1 MSRPPRRQGPE
12 AVHIGA
18 HVSTRGG
25 ILTAF
30 DRAQELG
37 AEAVQVH
44 PTAPQT
50 WRRLHLQDEE
60 VQQFRSRLASTG
72 LADFFFHAVYLINL
86 GTPRPELL
94 ASSEASLAHYLQ
106 LANEL
111 GAAGVIFHPGSHLG
125 RGFDHVLEQIGSTM
139 RRALEAAPGKARLL
153 VENSAGAGANLGATL
168 PEIRR
173 MLEAV
178 DSPRVGLCLDT
189 AHAFTSGW
197 QLTTEEGLAAA
208 LAELE
213 AEIGW
218 DRLWAV
224 HANDSKAPFGSNRDR
239 HENIGEGEIGSE
251 AFARMLAD
259 PRLRRPPWILEV
271 PGEERQGP
279 DRANVDR
286 LRRLAGLSP
295 LETL

>member
-1 MSRPPRRQGPE
+1 LR
-12 AVHIGA
+12 IGA

-30 DRAQELG
+30 DRARELG

-44 PTAPQT
+44 PTPPQT
-50 WRRLHLQDEE
+50 WRRLHLEAEE
-60 VQQFRSRLASTG
+60 VQEFRRRLASTG

-125 RGFDHVLEQIGSTM
+125 RGFDSVLDQIGSTM
-139 RRALEAAPGKARLL
+139 RAALEAAPGEARLL

-173 MLEAV
+173 MLEAA
-178 DSPRVGLCLDT
+178 DSPRVGICLDT

-208 LAELE
+208 LAEFE

-239 HENIGEGEIGSE
+239 HENIGEGEIGSQ

-286 LRRLAGLSP
+286 LRKLAGLPP
-295 LETL
+295 LEPL

>member
-1 MSRPPRRQGPE
+1 M
-12 AVHIGA
+12 HIGA

-30 DRAQELG
+30 DRARELG

-44 PTAPQT
+44 PTPPQT
-50 WRRLHLQDEE
+50 WRHLHLEAEE
-60 VQQFRSRLASTG
+60 AQEFRLRLASTG
-72 LADFFFHAVYLINL
+72 LADRFFFHAVYLINL

-94 ASSEASLAHYLQ
+94 ASSEASLIHYLQ
-106 LANEL
+106 LAGEL
-111 GAAGVIFHPGSHLG
+111 GVAGVIFHPGSHLG
-125 RGFDHVLEQIGSTM
+125 QGFDTVLDQIGSTM
-139 RRALEAAPGKARLL
+139 RRALEAAPGEARLL

-208 LAELE
+208 LAEFE

-279 DRANVDR
+279 DRVNVER
-286 LRRLAGLSP
+286 LRSLAGLPP
-295 LETL
+295 LEPQ

>member
-1 MSRPPRRQGPE
+1 M
-12 AVHIGA
+12 HIGA

-30 DRAQELG
+30 DRARELG
-37 AEAVQVH
+37 AEAVQIH
-44 PTAPQT
+44 PTPPQT
-50 WRRLHLQDEE
+50 WRHLHLETE
-60 VQQFRSRLASTG
+60 VAQEFRLRLASSG
-72 LADFFFHAVYLINL
+72 LADRFFFHAVYLINL

-94 ASSEASLAHYLQ
+94 ASSEASLVHYLQ
-106 LANEL
+106 LAGEL
-111 GAAGVIFHPGSHLG
+111 GVAGVIFHPGSHLG
-125 RGFDHVLEQIGSTM
+125 QGFESVLDQIGSTM
-139 RRALEAAPGKARLL
+139 RRALEAAPGEARLL

-197 QLTTEEGLAAA
+197 QLTTEEGLTAA
-208 LAELE
+208 LAEFE

-251 AFARMLAD
+251 AFARMLAV

-279 DRANVDR
+279 DRVNVER
-286 LRRLAGLSP
+286 LRRLAGLPP
-295 LETL
+295 LEPQ

>member
-1 MSRPPRRQGPE
+1 M
-12 AVHIGA
+12 HIGA

>member
-1 MSRPPRRQGPE
+1 MR
-12 AVHIGA
+12 IGA

-30 DRAQELG
+30 DRARELG

-44 PTAPQT
+44 PTPPQT
-50 WRRLHLQDEE
+50 WRRLHLEAEE
-60 VQQFRSRLASTG
+60 VQEFRRRLTSTG
-72 LADFFFHAVYLINL
+72 LVDFFFHAVYLINL

-111 GAAGVIFHPGSHLG
+111 GVAGVIFHPGSHLG
-125 RGFDHVLEQIGSTM
+125 RGFDSVLDQIGSTM
-139 RRALEAAPGKARLL
+139 RSALEAAPGEARLL

-173 MLEAV
+173 ILEAV

-197 QLTTEEGLAAA
+197 QLTTEAGLSAA
-208 LAELE
+208 LAEFE

-271 PGEERQGP
+271 PGQERQGP

-286 LRRLAGLSP
+286 LRKLAGLPP
-295 LETL
+295 LEPL

>member
-1 MSRPPRRQGPE
+1 MR
-12 AVHIGA
+12 IGA

-30 DRAQELG
+30 DRARELG

-44 PTAPQT
+44 PTPPQT
-50 WRRLHLQDEE
+50 WRRLHLEAEE
-60 VQQFRSRLASTG
+60 VQEFRRRLASTG
-72 LADFFFHAVYLINL
+72 LVDFFFHAVYLINL

-94 ASSEASLAHYLQ
+94 ASSGASLAHYLQ

-111 GAAGVIFHPGSHLG
+111 GVAGVIFHPGSHLG
-125 RGFDHVLEQIGSTM
+125 RGFDSVLDQIGNAM
-139 RRALEAAPGKARLL
+139 RSALEAAPGEARLL

-208 LAELE
+208 LAEFE

-218 DRLWAV
+218 DRLWAI

-271 PGEERQGP
+271 PGQERQGP

-286 LRRLAGLSP
+286 LRKLAGLPP
-295 LETL
+295 LEPL

>member
-1 MSRPPRRQGPE
+1 M
-12 AVHIGA
+12 HIGA

-60 VQQFRSRLASTG
+60 VQQFRSRLAATG

-125 RGFDHVLEQIGSTM
+125 RGFDQVLEQIGSTM
-139 RRALEAAPGKARLL
+139 RRALEAAPGDARLL

-239 HENIGEGEIGSE
+239 HENIGEGEIGAE

-295 LETL
+295 LEPH

>member
-1 MSRPPRRQGPE
+1 MR
-12 AVHIGA
+12 IGA

-30 DRAQELG
+30 DRARELG

-44 PTAPQT
+44 PTPPQT
-50 WRRLHLQDEE
+50 WRRLHLEAEE
-60 VQQFRSRLASTG
+60 VQEFRRRLASTG
-72 LADFFFHAVYLINL
+72 LVDFFFHAVYLINL

-94 ASSEASLAHYLQ
+94 ASSGASLAHYLQ

-111 GAAGVIFHPGSHLG
+111 GVAGVIFHPGSHLG
-125 RGFDHVLEQIGSTM
+125 RGFDSVLDQIGSTM
-139 RRALEAAPGKARLL
+139 RSALEAAPGEARLL

-208 LAELE
+208 LAEFE

-218 DRLWAV
+218 DRLWAI

-239 HENIGEGEIGSE
+239 HENIGAGEIGSE

-271 PGEERQGP
+271 PGQERQGP

-286 LRRLAGLSP
+286 LRKLAGLPP
-295 LETL
+295 LEPL

>member
-1 MSRPPRRQGPE
+1 MR
-12 AVHIGA
+12 IGA

-30 DRAQELG
+30 DRARELG

-44 PTAPQT
+44 PTPPQT
-50 WRRLHLQDEE
+50 WRRLHLEAEE
-60 VQQFRSRLASTG
+60 VQEFRRRLASTG
-72 LADFFFHAVYLINL
+72 LVDFFFHAVYLINL

-94 ASSEASLAHYLQ
+94 ASSGASLAHYLQ

-111 GAAGVIFHPGSHLG
+111 GVAGVIFHPGSHLG
-125 RGFDHVLEQIGSTM
+125 RGFDSVLDQIGNAM
-139 RRALEAAPGKARLL
+139 RSALEAAPGEARLL

-208 LAELE
+208 LAEFE

-218 DRLWAV
+218 DRLWAI

-239 HENIGEGEIGSE
+239 HENIGEGAIGSE

-271 PGEERQGP
+271 PGQERQGP

-286 LRRLAGLSP
+286 LRKLAGLPP
-295 LETL
+295 LEPL

>member
-1 MSRPPRRQGPE
+1 M
-12 AVHIGA
+12 HIGA

-60 VQQFRSRLASTG
+60 VQQFRSRLAATG

-125 RGFDHVLEQIGSTM
+125 RGFDQVLEQIGSTM
-139 RRALEAAPGKARLL
+139 RRALEAAPGDARLL

-295 LETL
+295 LEPH